1 MIIAISANTSWY
13 LYNFRKNTMLALI
26 KEGYKVI
33 VVCPDNDYKEKIELL
48 GCDFELIRMDRKGKN
63 PFKDLLSLYDFHKVY
78 KKNKVDIVLNF
89 TPKNNIY
96 STLAAKKIKVKV
108 INNIAGLGVVFI
120 KSNFISKFVSQLY
133 KLSQKKAD
141 FIFFQNNEDL
151 ELFDK
156 NGIITPGKYERI
168 PGSGVDL
175 SRFGYAPVVEKSSI
189 RFLLVA
195 RMIAE
200 KGIYH
205 YVNAAE
211 ILKAKYPG
219 TAFCLLGPLDEKNP
233 SGITK
238 AEIDEWEKKG
248 FITYLGFSDNV
259 ENYLKEAD
267 CVVLPS
273 YYREG
278 VPKSLL
284 EAAAIGRPIITTDN
298 VGCREVVDDGINGFL
313 CVPDSTQNLASTM
326 EKFINTDFESRLS
339 MGRLSRDKI
348 ANDFNEEKVIMA
360 YMSVIKSVIIGQK

>member
-63 PFKDLLSLYDFHKVY
+63 PFKDLLSLYDFYKVY

-96 STLAAKKIKVKV
+96 STLAAKKLKVKV

-175 SRFGYAPVVEKSSI
+175 SRFEYAPVVEKSSV

-219 TAFCLLGPLDEKNP
+219 TDFCLLGPLDEKNP

-238 AEIDEWEKKG
+238 AEIAKWEKKG

-298 VGCREVVDDGINGFL
+298 VGCREVVDDGVNGFL
-313 CVPDSTQNLASTM
+313 CIPDSAMDLVRCIEMFLKAAP
-326 EKFINTDFESRLS
+326 EKRTL
-339 MGRLSRDKI
+339 MG
-348 ANDFNEEKVIMA
+348 
-360 YMSVIKSVIIGQK
+360 IKSREKAKNEFSEEVVIESYLEKIKAINQKK

>member
-13 LYNFRKNTMLALI
+13 LYNFRKNTILALI
-26 KEGYKVI
+26 NDGYNVI

-63 PFKDLLSLYDFHKVY
+63 PLKDLLSLCDFYKVY

-96 STLAAKKIKVKV
+96 STLAAKALKIKV
-108 INNIAGLGVVFI
+108 INNIAGLGVVFV
-120 KSNFISKFVSQLY
+120 KRNFISKIVSQLY

-156 NGIITPGKYERI
+156 NGIVTQGKYERI

-175 SRFGYAPVVEKSSI
+175 SRFEYSPPVEKASI
-189 RFLLVA
+189 KFLLVA

-211 ILKAKYPG
+211 VLKAKYPN
-219 TAFCLLGPLDEKNP
+219 TDFCLLGPLDETSS
-233 SGITK
+233 SGISK
-238 AEIDEWEKKG
+238 AEIADWEKKG

-259 ENYLKEAD
+259 EDYLKEAD
-267 CVVLPS
+267 CIVLPS

-298 VGCREVVDDGINGFL
+298 VGCREVVDDGVNGFL
-313 CVPDSTQNLASTM
+313 CMPNSTQSLALTI
-326 EKFINTDFESRLS
+326 EKFIKTNFENRLN
-339 MGRLSRDKI
+339 MGKSSRDKI
-348 ANDFNEEKVIMA
+348 SKDFNEDKVIIS
-360 YMSVIKSVIIGQK
+360 YLSVIKSIADR

>member
-13 LYNFRKNTMLALI
+13 LYNFRKNTILALI
-26 KEGYKVI
+26 NDGYNVI
-33 VVCPDNDYKEKIELL
+33 IVCPDNDYKEKIELL

-63 PFKDLLSLYDFHKVY
+63 PLKDLLSLYDFYKVY
-78 KKNKVDIVLNF
+78 KRNKVDIVLNF

-96 STLAAKKIKVKV
+96 STLAAKALKIKV
-108 INNIAGLGVVFI
+108 INNIAGLGVVFV
-120 KSNFISKFVSQLY
+120 KRNFISKIVSQLY

-156 NGIITPGKYERI
+156 NGIVTPGKYERI

-175 SRFGYAPVVEKSSI
+175 SRFEYSPPVEKASI
-189 RFLLVA
+189 KFLLVA

-211 ILKAKYPG
+211 VLKAKYPN
-219 TAFCLLGPLDEKNP
+219 TDFCLLGPLDEKSS
-233 SGITK
+233 SGISK
-238 AEIDEWEKKG
+238 AEIADWEKKG

-298 VGCREVVDDGINGFL
+298 VGCREVVDDGINGYL
-313 CVPDSTQNLASTM
+313 CVPDSAVDLIRCIEMFIKAAP
-326 EKFINTDFESRLS
+326 EKRTLMGIKSRE
-339 MGRLSRDKI
+339 KVK
-348 ANDFNEEKVIMA
+348 NEFNEEV
-360 YMSVIKSVIIGQK
+360 VIKSYLEKIKTIN